1 MHIRKT
7 RCIIGLFVQVQAR
20 DPGIFGKDSAKIS
33 HDVQG
38 DHYMKTLKEF
48 FRKETVFCV
57 SFLLALISAAAVR
70 PDPAYLTYPDYRTL
84 ALLFCF
90 MIIVAGFQWLGIF
103 SLLGET
109 LLKKASSLRNLS
121 VLMVLLCFFSS
132 MIITNDVT
140 LITFVPFTI
149 LVYQMVGREDR
160 ILRIVVL
167 ETIAANLGS
176 MATPPGNPQNLY
188 LCSRY
193 DLGMGSFFLT
203 MLPFAAISL
212 VLLLFCICFVR
223 REPIRVYFKESS
235 PLEQPRLLAVFAVL
249 FLMCLLTIFHVL
261 SYQVLTLCVLAC
273 MLLFSRDLFRSVD
286 YFLLA
291 TFICFFIFS
300 GNLGR
305 MEAVRAFL
313 SGLMEKNGMLTAVLS
328 SQVISNVPAAVLL
341 SSFTENWKALLL
353 GTNLGGLGTPI
364 ASLASLISLKFYLKT
379 EQADLKSYLLLFL
392 SLNAGGLLL
401 LLAAACIL

>member
-1 MHIRKT
+1 M
-7 RCIIGLFVQVQAR
+7 
-20 DPGIFGKDSAKIS
+20 
-33 HDVQG
+33 
-38 DHYMKTLKEF
+38 
-48 FRKETVFCV
+48 
-57 SFLLALISAAAVR
+57 
-70 PDPAYLTYPDYRTL
+70 
-84 ALLFCF
+84 
-90 MIIVAGFQWLGIF
+90 
-103 SLLGET
+103 
-109 LLKKASSLRNLS
+109 
-121 VLMVLLCFFSS
+121 
-132 MIITNDVT
+132 
-140 LITFVPFTI
+140 
-149 LVYQMVGREDR
+149 
-160 ILRIVVL
+160 
-167 ETIAANLGS
+167 
-176 MATPPGNPQNLY
+176 
-188 LCSRY
+188 
-193 DLGMGSFFLT
+193 
-203 MLPFAAISL
+203 
-212 VLLLFCICFVR
+212 R

-261 SYQVLTLCVLAC
+261 SYQILTLCVLAC

>member
-1 MHIRKT
+1 MKSYFQKLIR
-7 RCIIGLFVQVQAR
+7 G
-20 DPGIFGKDSAKIS
+20 
-33 HDVQG
+33 
-38 DHYMKTLKEF
+38 
-48 FRKETVFCV
+48 ETVFCI
-57 SFLLALISAAAVR
+57 SLLFALLSMLAVK
-70 PDPAYLTYPDYRTL
+70 PDEAYAGYIDLRTL
-84 ALLFCF
+84 CLLFCL
-90 MIIVAGFQWLGIF
+90 MAVTAGFQKCGIF
-103 SLLGET
+103 RIMAEKLLGAQNHMRG
-109 LLKKASSLRNLS
+109 LAL
-121 VLMVLLCFFSS
+121 VLVLLPFFSS
-132 MIITNDVT
+132 MVITNDVA
-140 LITFVPFTI
+140 LLTFVPFTI
-149 LVYQMVGREDR
+149 
-160 ILRIVVL
+160 
-167 ETIAANLGS
+167 
-176 MATPPGNPQNLY
+176 
-188 LCSRY
+188 
-193 DLGMGSFFLT
+193 
-203 MLPFAAISL
+203 L

>member
-1 MHIRKT
+1 MKSYFQKLIR
-7 RCIIGLFVQVQAR
+7 G
-20 DPGIFGKDSAKIS
+20 
-33 HDVQG
+33 
-38 DHYMKTLKEF
+38 
-48 FRKETVFCV
+48 ETVFCI
-57 SFLLALISAAAVR
+57 SLLFALLSMLVVK
-70 PDPAYLTYPDYRTL
+70 PDKAYAGYIDLRTL
-84 ALLFCF
+84 CLLFCL
-90 MIIVAGFQWLGIF
+90 MAVTAGFQKCGIF
-103 SLLGET
+103 RIMAEKLLGAQNHMRG
-109 LLKKASSLRNLS
+109 LAL
-121 VLMVLLCFFSS
+121 VLVLLPFFSS
-132 MIITNDVT
+132 MVITNDVA
-140 LITFVPFTI
+140 LLTFVPFTI
-149 LVYQMVGREDR
+149 LVLHIIKQDR
-160 ILRIVVL
+160 YTSPVIVL
-167 ETIAANLGS
+167 QTIAANLGS